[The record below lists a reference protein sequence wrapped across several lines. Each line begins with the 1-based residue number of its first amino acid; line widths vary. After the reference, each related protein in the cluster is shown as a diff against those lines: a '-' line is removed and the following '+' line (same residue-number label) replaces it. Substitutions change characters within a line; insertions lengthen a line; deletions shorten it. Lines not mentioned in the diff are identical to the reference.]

1 MERPVVEEEEDLNP
15 IIDEENIDIGEDD
28 GSDESTETGS
38 DDVEEKEDTAEES
51 VPDIEDD

>member
-1 MERPVVEEEEDLNP
+1 MERPPEPEEEDLNP

-38 DDVEEKEDTAEES
+38 GS
-51 VPDIEDD
+51 GG

>member
-1 MERPVVEEEEDLNP
+1 MVEEEEDLNP